1 MALETAAS
9 VIAVIQVSVKII
21 DTCWEYRK
29 LQNASKEAAKLISHL
44 EGLNSILR
52 NLIQVLEDESAK
64 SGHRLLNT
72 VELVKTGQLNHLK
85 VTLDRLHGDLQPLH
99 GFLKVKHAILFPM
112 KQKEIEETLH
122 GIENVKSTIIMAL
135 ELDSISTVIETLE
148 LELKH
153 QEAQAVVFFY
163 FDFADEE
170 KQSVK
175 ALIRSL
181 IVQLASKTRGQCQQ
195 LKELFKSRRP
205 GQSLP
210 QTKVLLSVLM
220 EQVQLFEDVYL
231 IIDALD
237 ESKNL
242 KQLLDTLEIISK
254 WSASNLHIMA
264 SSRDT
269 HEVKRT
275 MSRISASEL
284 AIGTSLVSQD
294 IATYVEDEICSDELL
309 SLWSPEI
316 RTKIQEQ
323 IQQKAQGMTPRLLW
337 ERLASLPPSLEDV
350 YERILLAIP
359 PYERESSLRTLEW
372 VAFAARPVRINEL
385 AEALAVDLQDF
396 RGYNSDNKDISPHTA
411 PILASPLITT
421 SEATVYE
428 VKALPSYYL
437 DAITVMNKAPSDV
450 VRLSHASV
458 KDYLLSVNVRQGKA
472 AFYALNMALANRK
485 IAETCLLYLMAP
497 AIHDGALT
505 LYQQG
510 RRLEKW
516 PLLLYAAHF
525 WPHHINANEK
535 LEDRTWQLMQSFF
548 ATRELPK
555 CGNFGLWAKTL
566 TPVTPFEFIGHTSPL
581 YYAASFGMAPVVRNL
596 LEFCPEDLHRLGGR
610 YKSTPL
616 QSAAFRGHYA
626 VVKLLLDAGS
636 DFRTASYQ
644 SNGTPLVWALRQYK
658 WDVAT
663 LLLQY
668 GATLSDVEYVALK
681 TNIGGPDDDWPDI
694 LTEYWYKKTVIY
706 KLRTRKRRNDKTQK
720 TRD

>member
-1 MALETAAS
+1 M
-9 VIAVIQVSVKII
+9 
-21 DTCWEYRK
+21 
-29 LQNASKEAAKLISHL
+29 
-44 EGLNSILR
+44 
-52 NLIQVLEDESAK
+52 
-64 SGHRLLNT
+64 
-72 VELVKTGQLNHLK
+72 
-85 VTLDRLHGDLQPLH
+85 
-99 GFLKVKHAILFPM
+99 
-112 KQKEIEETLH
+112 
-122 GIENVKSTIIMAL
+122 
-135 ELDSISTVIETLE
+135 
-148 LELKH
+148 
-153 QEAQAVVFFY
+153 
-163 FDFADEE
+163 
-170 KQSVK
+170 
-175 ALIRSL
+175 
-181 IVQLASKTRGQCQQ
+181 
-195 LKELFKSRRP
+195 
-205 GQSLP
+205 
-210 QTKVLLSVLM
+210 
-220 EQVQLFEDVYL
+220 
-231 IIDALD
+231 
-237 ESKNL
+237 
-242 KQLLDTLEIISK
+242 
-254 WSASNLHIMA
+254 
-264 SSRDT
+264 
-269 HEVKRT
+269 
-275 MSRISASEL
+275 
-284 AIGTSLVSQD
+284 
-294 IATYVEDEICSDELL
+294 
-309 SLWSPEI
+309 
-316 RTKIQEQ
+316 
-323 IQQKAQGMTPRLLW
+323 
-337 ERLASLPPSLEDV
+337 

-636 DFRTASYQ
+636 DFCTASYQ

-668 GATLSDVEYVALK
+668 GATLSDVEYVVLK